1 MNNKSPV
8 FSIFCIDYRFDAM
21 VANFYEGIGREYD
34 YFACVRCNAIG
45 NFKLR
50 KVYDME

>member
-8 FSIFCIDYRFDAM
+8 FSIFCIDYRFNAM

-34 YFACVRCNAIG
+34 YFACG